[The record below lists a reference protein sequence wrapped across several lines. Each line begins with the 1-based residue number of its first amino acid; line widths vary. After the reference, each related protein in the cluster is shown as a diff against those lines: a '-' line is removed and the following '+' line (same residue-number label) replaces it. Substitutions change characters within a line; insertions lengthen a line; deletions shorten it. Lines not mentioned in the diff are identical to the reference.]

1 MPNNTTP
8 LVSIILPC
16 YNAQLFLNKAIDSIL
31 KQTYCNFELLC
42 IDDCSTDTTPE
53 ILRKYELLDKR
64 VKIFTNKKNLKIAQ
78 TLNVG
83 LRHSNGKYIAR
94 MDADDISLPNRIEL
108 QVKFLEENESIG
120 ICGGQCKV
128 INEFDV
134 YSGKLSYILDNDG
147 IISNLIF
154 DSSFAHP
161 TVMFRRNIYE
171 SLGGYKDMMPI
182 EDLEYWHRMAKAKVK
197 MANLPNVL
205 LLYRIHGN
213 NVSKTHNDERKISL
227 IKCLYCE
234 YPEFYYSA
242 DDCMKY
248 NMRFLLG
255 NWGCKTN
262 KEQISAIKQVSG
274 NLYDHLTHNNLF
286 SSKILKETI
295 DYYKTRAYL
304 SCCKSN
310 QNSLYIK
317 FYSFLRLFLSFRTT
331 IKTLYKL
338 YK

>member
-1 MPNNTTP
+1 MSNNLP
-8 LVSIILPC
+8 LVSIIMPC
-16 YNAQLFLNKAIDSIL
+16 YNAEKFLSKSIDSIL
-31 KQTYCNFELLC
+31 KQTYHNFELLC
-42 IDDCSTDTTPE
+42 INDCSTDATPE
-53 ILRKYELLDKR
+53 ILKEYESLDKR
-64 VKIFTNKKNLKIAQ
+64 VKVYTNKKNLKIAE

-83 LRHSNGKYIAR
+83 LKHSNGKYIAR

-108 QVKFLEENESIG
+108 QVKFLEEKESIG

-134 YSGKLSYILDNDG
+134 CSGKLSYILDNYG
-147 IISNLIF
+147 IISNLLF

-182 EDLEYWHRMAKAKVK
+182 EDLEYWHRMAKAKIK
-197 MANLPNVL
+197 MANLPDVL

-213 NVSKTHNDERKISL
+213 NISKTHNDERKISL
-227 IKCLYCE
+227 IKCLYSE
-234 YPEFYYSA
+234 YPEFYYSV

-255 NWGCKTN
+255 NWGGKTN
-262 KEQISAIKQVSG
+262 KEQMSTIKQVSD
-274 NLYDHLTHNNLF
+274 NLYDYLTHNNLF
-286 SSKILKETI
+286 SPKILKETI

-317 FYSFLRLFLSFRTT
+317 FYSFLRLLLSFKTT